1 MARRVSALV
10 HVGLSLAQALNLTL
24 PWYYLRSSR
33 ESEKIIDME
42 MSDDD
47 DDTHMADDSRA
58 QTISAK
64 GRRGEES
71 DAEMDEDGD
80 MKLQLDSAED
90 MEESDM
96 DAIVEN
102 DELDIVDDDDDVLG
116 AEVEIDEALDE
127 VCQLYSCSTHE
138 LFSPWHVWLR
148 HNVVL
153 ENLIVN
159 INTISYAA
167 QTTRDGA
174 AATLNQA
181 PKSEDQTQTSHRQCN
196 CWTLQY

>member
-1 MARRVSALV
+1 M

-24 PWYYLRSSR
+24 PWYYFRSSR
-33 ESEKIIDME
+33 ESEKNIDME

-58 QTISAK
+58 QTVSAK
-64 GRRGEES
+64 GQRGEES

-127 VCQLYSCSTHE
+127 VC
-138 LFSPWHVWLR
+138 
-148 HNVVL
+148 
-153 ENLIVN
+153 
-159 INTISYAA
+159 
-167 QTTRDGA
+167 
-174 AATLNQA
+174 
-181 PKSEDQTQTSHRQCN
+181 
-196 CWTLQY
+196 